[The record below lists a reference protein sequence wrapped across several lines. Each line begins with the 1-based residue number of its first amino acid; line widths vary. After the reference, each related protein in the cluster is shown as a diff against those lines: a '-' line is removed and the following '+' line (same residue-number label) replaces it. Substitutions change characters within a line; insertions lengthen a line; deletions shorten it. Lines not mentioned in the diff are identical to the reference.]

1 MRQAFAEHFVGEPER
16 QQKLWADCIFVLDTN
31 VLLDLYR
38 FSDSA
43 REALFK
49 VMESLGERL
58 WIPYQVAAEYFENR
72 LSVIEAQ
79 SKAYAESISGLKVA
93 KEKFNSGSRH
103 PFVSDEVFNQFI
115 SSYDLMIKEL
125 EDKQGTYLSYV
136 GNDVV
141 KSKIGT
147 LLNGRVGQPY
157 SEERLLDVAV
167 DGERRYL
174 ENIPPGFE
182 DGGKMPEATTNK
194 LRLKKFGDLILW
206 KQVIE
211 KAVAENKSV
220 ILVTGEKKD
229 DWWLKSNK
237 GLVSALPA
245 LTKEFM
251 EAVKQD
257 FYLYATDRFLLKAN
271 EYLEQ
276 STSAVVVEEVRA
288 INKADAER
296 NDNLENALL
305 DEALNIVWPHT
316 TGSTWSDKAAQFG
329 WLAAPAMTTW
339 SDAAQAKFTRPISEH
354 DGRQNREF
362 RWIEDQR
369 EQLRERGAQI
379 REKLDGLLQERD
391 SLENLQH
398 SLVGAGVTPAD
409 EALQETMRRFAI
421 LNSFIEAQEYEL
433 SDVRVKI
440 RSLLARRKALLKGAG
455 EE

>member
-1 MRQAFAEHFVGEPER
+1 MREAFSEHFVGEPER

-72 LSVIEAQ
+72 LTVIEAQ

-103 PFVSDEVFNQFI
+103 PFVSDVVFNQFI

-125 EDKQGTYLSYV
+125 ETKQETYLSYV
-136 GNDVV
+136 GNDVI
-141 KSKIGT
+141 KTKIGT

-157 SEERLLDVAV
+157 SEERLLEVAV
-167 DGERRYL
+167 EGEKRYL
-174 ENIPPGFE
+174 ENIPPGFQ
-182 DGGKMPEATTNK
+182 DCGKMPEATTNK

-211 KAVAENKSV
+211 KAVAANKSV

-251 EAVKQD
+251 DAAKQD

-271 EYLEQ
+271 DYLAQ

-288 INKADAER
+288 INKADADL
-296 NDNLENALL
+296 NDNLESALL
-305 DEALNIVWPHT
+305 DQAINVVWPEIPPGSSWISAKSWADRAAMSPWHQRPT
-316 TGSTWSDKAAQFG
+316 TLSRNSALSF
-329 WLAAPAMTTW
+329 AM
-339 SDAAQAKFTRPISEH
+339 KK
-354 DGRQNREF
+354 REF
-362 RWIEDQR
+362 IRGKIHALRARLDALRAERD
-369 EQLRERGAQI
+369 ELMDLRE
-379 REKLDGLLQERD
+379 
-391 SLENLQH
+391 SLFA
-398 SLVGAGVTPAD
+398 SGVTLEDERFERCKAQMLTIDTMISAHEVEFAGLRDELHSVNAHYNVLLSDDAD
-409 EALQETMRRFAI
+409 E
-421 LNSFIEAQEYEL
+421 
-433 SDVRVKI
+433 
-440 RSLLARRKALLKGAG
+440 
-455 EE
+455 

>member
-1 MRQAFAEHFVGEPER
+1 MREAFSEHFVGEPER
-16 QQKLWADCIFVLDTN
+16 QEKLWADCIFVLDTN

-49 VMESLGERL
+49 VMEFLGERL

-72 LSVIEAQ
+72 LTVIEAQ

-103 PFVSDEVFNQFI
+103 PFVSDEVFNNFI

-125 EDKQGTYLSYV
+125 ESRQETYLSYV
-136 GNDVV
+136 GNDVI
-141 KSKIGT
+141 KTKIGT

-157 SEERLLDVAV
+157 SEERLLAVA
-167 DGERRYL
+167 DEGEKRYL
-174 ENIPPGFE
+174 ENIPPGFQ
-182 DGGKMPEATTNK
+182 DFGKMPEATTNK

-211 KAVAENKSV
+211 KAVADNKSV

-251 EAVKQD
+251 DAAKQD

-271 EYLEQ
+271 EFLAQ
-276 STSAVVVEEVRA
+276 STSDGVVEEVRA
-288 INKADAER
+288 INKADADL
-296 NDNLENALL
+296 NDNFESALL
-305 DEALNIVWPHT
+305 DQAINVAWPEIPSGASWVSAKTWADRAAKSPWHQRPTDHSRNFALNF
-316 TGSTWSDKAAQFG
+316 SMSKQ
-329 WLAAPAMTTW
+329 
-339 SDAAQAKFTRPISEH
+339 K
-354 DGRQNREF
+354 
-362 RWIEDQR
+362 
-369 EQLRERGAQI
+369 QLRDKI
-379 REKLDGLLQERD
+379 RDMRVRLDDLRAEHEDLIDLQENLFASGFTLDDERLQKCKKRVLTIETMISAHEVEFVALREEMHAVNAHYK
-391 SLENLQH
+391 SLL
-398 SLVGAGVTPAD
+398 GDGAD
-409 EALQETMRRFAI
+409 E
-421 LNSFIEAQEYEL
+421 
-433 SDVRVKI
+433 
-440 RSLLARRKALLKGAG
+440 
-455 EE
+455 